1 MSGTRGRAIILEMIF
16 CNVVD
21 DANGHIVGDI
31 LTPSFLCKILMLVEL
46 SDVEATRELHPRS

>member
-1 MSGTRGRAIILEMIF
+1 MSGARGRAIILEMIF

-31 LTPSFLCKILMLVEL
+31 LTPSFLCKILMFVEL
-46 SDVEATRELHPRS
+46 REVEATRE

>member
-1 MSGTRGRAIILEMIF
+1 MSGARGRAIILEMIF

-31 LTPSFLCKILMLVEL
+31 LTRSFLCKILMLVEL
-46 SDVEATRELHPRS
+46 SDVEATRE